1 MGVGVWGVYAAGR
14 YLLGWDITARQVLP
28 YHLAMIIPGVL
39 LRHHRF
45 ILQKTSDFLHGHDYY
60 PWTFPT
66 TLDNCN
72 KIRSGG
78 ASMLK
83 KPLVVLNGFIHDFAA
98 GIWLATIVTIAVLHN
113 AHLKDSAVVGILNN
127 LERLFFWGS
136 VVAAVVI
143 MATGAGRT
151 FTYVDNWY
159 GEDAE
164 RARRKALI
172 VKHVVLFSAYALGY
186 LWVWGKVFH

>member
-1 MGVGVWGVYAAGR
+1 
-14 YLLGWDITARQVLP
+14 
-28 YHLAMIIPGVL
+28 
-39 LRHHRF
+39 
-45 ILQKTSDFLHGHDYY
+45 
-60 PWTFPT
+60 
-66 TLDNCN
+66 
-72 KIRSGG
+72 
-78 ASMLK
+78 MLK
-83 KPLVVLNGFIHDFAA
+83 KTLVVLNGFVHDFAA
-98 GIWLATIVTIAVLHN
+98 GIWLATIVTIAVLHD
-113 AHLKDSAVVGILNN
+113 AHLENSSVTSVLNR
-127 LERLFFWGS
+127 LEHLFFWGS

-164 RARRKALI
+164 HSRRKALI